1 MKQSLLARVQIWTIF
16 LALAAGLVLIFTVSR
31 NFALGTVLT
40 AWWAVVGLRVSEG
53 LLRSAVVPPGQLRN
67 IFAIILWGL
76 AKLAI
81 YGLAIWVLFSRPFPA
96 VSHAVGFT
104 LLMVVLVA
112 LGAQARGNEIR
123 QTTQRGDDG

>member
-1 MKQSLLARVQIWTIF
+1 MWTIF
-16 LALAAGLVLIFTVSR
+16 LALVAGAVLAYSVSL
-31 NFALGTVLT
+31 NFALGSVLT
-40 AWWAVVGLRVSEG
+40 SLWAVAGLRVLEG
-53 LLRSAVVPPGQLRN
+53 LLRSAVVPPGEPRN

-76 AKLAI
+76 AKLGI
-81 YGLAIWVLFSRPFPA
+81 YGLAVWVLFFRPFPA

-123 QTTQRGDDG
+123 QTRQRGDDG